1 MSKVPTISDFK
12 NALSLLSSVT
22 DEQRRKSNEAL
33 DAVTAGTLSPLEFWT
48 NVKELLGESTLAQ
61 AIAEARLAVSER
73 ICLLYIHTR
82 SEGNDETQHG
92 VFQGKIEQNDR
103 NLLRIRETDPIWAP
117 YEDRGA
123 NADYAL
129 LSYFVGKYPPKEWLK
144 GDPTEWEDFIEACPF
159 PEAVK
164 SIEAILHAQLKR
176 FDHIITHGYIED
188 DMLEEIFTQY
198 IDYLKKTLKANPGK
212 LAPEL
217 EETIRNWRFK
227 SSPPASRDASPVRK
241 STQ

>member
-1 MSKVPTISDFK
+1 MNKVPSIEDFK
-12 NALSLLSSVT
+12 SALAILSSIT
-22 DEQRRKSNEAL
+22 DEQRLKSNEAV
-33 DAVTAGTLSPLEFWT
+33 DAIAAGKLTPLEFWT
-48 NVKELLGESTLAQ
+48 KLKELLGEGALAQ
-61 AIAEARLAVSER
+61 AIAETKLVVSER
-73 ICLLYIHTR
+73 ICLLYIHTH

-103 NLLRIRETDPIWAP
+103 NLLRIRETGPIWAP

-176 FDHIITHGYIED
+176 FDHIIAHGYIED

-227 SSPPASRDASPVRK
+227 SSRDASPVRK
-241 STQ
+241 SSQ

>member
-1 MSKVPTISDFK
+1 MDKVPGTDDLRS
-12 NALSLLSSVT
+12 ALSQLNNIT
-22 DEQRRKSNEAL
+22 DEQRLKSNKAVDAL
-33 DAVTAGTLSPLEFWT
+33 IAGKLVPLQFWT
-48 NVKELLGESTLAQ
+48 NLKEILGDVALAQ
-61 AIAEARLAVSER
+61 AITGARLIVSER
-73 ICLLYIHTR
+73 TNLLYIHIR
-82 SEGNDETQHG
+82 SEGNDENRYG
-92 VFQGKIEQNDR
+92 VFQGKIEQNDK
-103 NLLRIRETDPIWAP
+103 NLLRIRETGPLWAP

-129 LSYFVGKYPPKEWLK
+129 LSYFVEKYPPKKWLK

-164 SIEAILHAQLKR
+164 PIEAILRAQLKR

-227 SSPPASRDASPVRK
+227 SSRDASPVRK